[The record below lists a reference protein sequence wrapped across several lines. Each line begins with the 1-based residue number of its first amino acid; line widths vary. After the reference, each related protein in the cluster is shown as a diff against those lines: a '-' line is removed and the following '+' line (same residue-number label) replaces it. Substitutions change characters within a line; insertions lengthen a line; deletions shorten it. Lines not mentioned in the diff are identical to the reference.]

1 MYMLECSVW
10 PKQARDH
17 STAFLPVVMERN
29 SVVTYGRDL
38 ADAEPNHQDVNLFA
52 SKAAGHV
59 TSLLNG
65 FCITC
70 CCHFPAFQ
78 ITFLWL
84 LFVGRNFPIMCHH
97 GCRKI

>member
-1 MYMLECSVW
+1 M
-10 PKQARDH
+10 
-17 STAFLPVVMERN
+17 
-29 SVVTYGRDL
+29 VTYGKDL
-38 ADAEPNHQDVNLFA
+38 ADAEPNHQDINLLA

-65 FCITC
+65 FCITY
-70 CCHFPAFQ
+70 CCHFLAFQ

-84 LFVGRNFPIMCHH
+84 LFVGRNFPIICRH